1 MPKTPDATLR
11 ERATALGL
19 HGLLAR
25 WHSVEAEPWLVPLI
39 AAEET
44 ERCRRSLER
53 RIGHAALGVFKPVA
67 DFDWA
72 HPRKIDRD
80 AVEALFDLDFL
91 REHINVVFIGSGG
104 VGKTMLAQNLAHRAI
119 LAGHT
124 ARFVSAA
131 DMLGDL
137 AAQDGSANLR
147 RRLRHYTAPSLL
159 VLDEV
164 GYMSYGQGYADLLFQ
179 VVSQRYQ
186 RRSTIVSTN
195 RVFAEWSEV
204 FPNATS
210 IIALIDRLCHNAE
223 IISIDADSYRN
234 KETLERNA
242 ARKAARR
249 PPRKRG

>member
-1 MPKTPDATLR
+1 MIEGELW
-11 ERATALGL
+11 
-19 HGLLAR
+19 LA
-25 WHSVEAEPWLVPLI
+25 PLI
-39 AAEET
+39 ESEET

-53 RIGHAALGVFKPVA
+53 RIAHAALGAFKPVA
-67 DFDWA
+67 DFD
-72 HPRKIDRD
+72 PRKIDRD

-147 RRLRHYTAPSLL
+147 RRLRHYTTPSLL

-164 GYMSYGQGYADLLFQ
+164 GYMSYGQGYARRRWTRLAGALLLRALQ
-179 VVSQRYQ
+179 VGRHGLFIKAQELFDDMY
-186 RRSTIVSTN
+186 RSLADHSS
-195 RVFAEWSEV
+195 RK
-204 FPNATS
+204 
-210 IIALIDRLCHNAE
+210 LIDRLMKIDLLVIDKMGYLNLQPEQSLVAE
-223 IISIDADSYRN
+223 ECGR
-234 KETLERNA
+234 EV
-242 ARKAARR
+242 
-249 PPRKRG
+249 

>member
-1 MPKTPDATLR
+1 MSRTPDATLR
-11 ERATALGL
+11 ERAAALGL

-25 WHSVEAEPWLVPLI
+25 WHAVETESWLLPLI
-39 AAEET
+39 TAEET

-53 RIGHAALGVFKPVA
+53 RISHAALGSFKPIA

-72 HPRKIDRD
+72 HPRKIDRE
-80 AVEALFDLDFL
+80 AIEALFELDFL

-131 DMLGDL
+131 AMLADL
-137 AAQDGSANLR
+137 AAQDGPASLR
-147 RRLRHYTAPSLL
+147 RRLRHYTSPSLL

-195 RVFAEWSEV
+195 RVFTEWSEV

-223 IISIDADSYRN
+223 IVSIDADSYRN
-234 KETLERNA
+234 KETQERIA
-242 ARKAARR
+242 ARKTARR
-249 PPRKRG
+249 STRKP